1 MKKHQSICEK
11 LLPTDE
17 LEKLRNDARKL
28 RHSYM
33 ARLRELVLNSFG
45 DNVVPS
51 EAIVTLI
58 TNSVKY

>member
-45 DNVVPS
+45 DRQPS